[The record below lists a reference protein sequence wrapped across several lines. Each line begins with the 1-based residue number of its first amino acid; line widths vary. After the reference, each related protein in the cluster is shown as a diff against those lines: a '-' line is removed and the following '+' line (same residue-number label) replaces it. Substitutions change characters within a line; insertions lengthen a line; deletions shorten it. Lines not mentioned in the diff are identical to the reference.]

1 MPMITWELWLARF
14 IVNDRPLTWQ
24 KPLSQLTP
32 GRVAQAMPGVLVA
45 IGTPAQAP
53 KLRGKSPG
61 WPTGQ
66 QRSPRTR
73 YPVVKKGVSRTKKHS
88 SS

>member
-1 MPMITWELWLARF
+1 M
-14 IVNDRPLTWQ
+14 VNDRPLPWQ